1 MPPPPPSP
9 EEPSLFSRWKSSA
22 LSPLQPGIRPTLRA
36 GAQPEA
42 LPKEACCQK
51 TQTLRHRPDTE
62 PGNTQKSTPPRV
74 TSPRVPAPIKAGR
87 AQSAPPTR
95 ILLATPAWLFPS
107 AQEKLKG
114 SWPRI
119 LLPPPPRT
127 HPGLAAH
134 LALQGCQSS
143 CAPKRT
149 FASCS
154 IWTAAGSVMLRREC
168 LITEWGVW

>member
-1 MPPPPPSP
+1 MP
-9 EEPSLFSRWKSSA
+9 EN
-22 LSPLQPGIRPTLRA
+22 
-36 GAQPEA
+36 
-42 LPKEACCQK
+42 
-51 TQTLRHRPDTE
+51 PDTE
-62 PGNTQKSTPPRV
+62 AQTRHRAWEHPEEHAPQGHIPQGPGPSRSQESSERPP
-74 TSPRVPAPIKAGR
+74 A
-87 AQSAPPTR
+87 R

-119 LLPPPPRT
+119 LLPPPPKT

-154 IWTAAGSVMLRREC
+154 VWTAAGSVMLRRER
-168 LITEWGVW
+168 LITEWGVQ